1 MILFVAASLALSEAL
16 VLSGAGRWL
25 VDVLMVRS
33 GLSTLQSQ
41 LAVLA
46 GVAVITLTA
55 HLYITSRSA
64 RGAVIA
70 PLVILLALSLEID
83 PRLLAWVTAAG
94 VGYCIT
100 LVVSA
105 KPLTMFQQMSG
116 SQPAFSAGDLARLS
130 SVLAPLHIALILI
143 FALFYWP
150 QMLKPLPAAAAD
162 APQAMRA
169 SAPEVRQTPGLP
181 GNGSLAPNV
190 LLAEARIARVGGSLQ
205 LITKPVRVG
214 DVESTA
220 ASGAMPAVVLAPA
233 SHAQAPRAVDA
244 QSGAAPA
251 PNLIPAPDDASSTL
265 QASRVESSPTGEPAS
280 TEASSP
286 HTPAPLFSP
295 SALDDALAAWQ
306 AIGADG
312 GGGALAL
319 DGDEL
324 LFPARPASADGG
336 GDEGNTEGGDPHA
349 ENAAPLLVDDD
360 APAAP
365 PVAIQQEDA
374 PDADQRDDSEAPPAV
389 TAPPADG
396 KGDEGDDSEGDDS
409 EGDDSESD
417 DSEGD
422 DSGDE

>member
-46 GVAVITLTA
+46 GVAVIALTA

-116 SQPAFSAGDLARLS
+116 SQPAFSAGDLAGRLS
-130 SVLAPLHIALILI
+130 SVLAPLFHIALILI

-181 GNGSLAPNV
+181 GNGSLRTNV
-190 LLAEARIARVGGSLQ
+190 LLAEAGWR
-205 LITKPVRVG
+205 T
-214 DVESTA
+214 
-220 ASGAMPAVVLAPA
+220 
-233 SHAQAPRAVDA
+233 
-244 QSGAAPA
+244 
-251 PNLIPAPDDASSTL
+251 
-265 QASRVESSPTGEPAS
+265 
-280 TEASSP
+280 
-286 HTPAPLFSP
+286 
-295 SALDDALAAWQ
+295 SA
-306 AIGADG
+306 G
-312 GGGALAL
+312 
-319 DGDEL
+319 
-324 LFPARPASADGG
+324 
-336 GDEGNTEGGDPHA
+336 
-349 ENAAPLLVDDD
+349 LV
-360 APAAP
+360 
-365 PVAIQQEDA
+365 
-374 PDADQRDDSEAPPAV
+374 
-389 TAPPADG
+389 
-396 KGDEGDDSEGDDS
+396 
-409 EGDDSESD
+409 
-417 DSEGD
+417 
-422 DSGDE
+422 